1 MSASAFTVIL
11 LVTLGALGAGLVG
24 NHFFRQKEP
33 GKTAVEVKD
42 LVAPIGT
49 LAVFLLAFLMAAA
62 YGSYR
67 GAVNATVTEA
77 GAWRSC
83 T

>member
-1 MSASAFTVIL
+1 VAAPALTLIL
-11 LVTLGALGAGLVG
+11 LVTLGALAVGLVG

-49 LAVFLLAFLMAAA
+49 LAVFLLAFLMAIAFS
-62 YGSYR
+62 SYR
-67 GAVNATVTEA
+67 AAVDATA
-77 GAWRSC
+77 S
-83 T
+83 